1 MLALS
6 LGLFAALCWS
16 LHDLV
21 ARALAAAI
29 GPYRMAMATMLV
41 GSALLSTVVLW
52 TSDIAHASQSTL
64 MLVGL
69 LGVVYGIAVSSLF
82 VAFSLAPVSIVGPFT
97 AGYPALVVVWGVY
110 NGTLPTLLQVTAIIT
125 ILVGAI
131 FVGRS
136 GDMNEGLGSVA
147 KGKVI
152 PLIFFC
158 VLASFCFATAVV
170 LGQATTPALGEM
182 TVTFLA
188 RFPAALVLLPF
199 AWREQPLEKHI
210 GPKAWVGIT
219 VMGLL
224 DVSAVSGINYMG
236 YLPFKELGAM
246 GISAYGAVSV
256 LLAMIV
262 LKERVSRWQWFGI
275 ALIVAGVAIL
285 AV

>member
-1 MLALS
+1 M
-6 LGLFAALCWS
+6 
-16 LHDLV
+16 
-21 ARALAAAI
+21 
-29 GPYRMAMATMLV
+29 
-41 GSALLSTVVLW
+41 
-52 TSDIAHASQSTL
+52 
-64 MLVGL
+64 
-69 LGVVYGIAVSSLF
+69 
-82 VAFSLAPVSIVGPFT
+82 
-97 AGYPALVVVWGVY
+97 
-110 NGTLPTLLQVTAIIT
+110 
-125 ILVGAI
+125 
-131 FVGRS
+131 
-136 GDMNEGLGSVA
+136 
-147 KGKVI
+147 
-152 PLIFFC
+152 
-158 VLASFCFATAVV
+158 
-170 LGQATTPALGEM
+170 
-182 TVTFLA
+182 
-188 RFPAALVLLPF
+188 LLPF